1 VVCQSAGDT
10 STPGVTGSTTRSF
23 QKCREVITSQL
34 SSVSAADD
42 HLEKD
47 SGTELNLASI
57 SFLIMLLHDEP
68 YGKVA
73 TPA

>member
-1 VVCQSAGDT
+1 V
-10 STPGVTGSTTRSF
+10 STPV
-23 QKCREVITSQL
+23 
-34 SSVSAADD
+34 D

-47 SGTELNLASI
+47 TGTELNLASI

-68 YGKVA
+68 YGKGV